1 MKFSQPHIYQND
13 FYCIYIIKMRFL
25 ALLIVLLI
33 LYIFLRHEL
42 YTNRFELGNPGIYP
56 NMFDAAPYGDYPY
69 KDYRYD

>member
-1 MKFSQPHIYQND
+1 
-13 FYCIYIIKMRFL
+13 MRFL

-42 YTNRFELGNPGIYP
+42 YANRFELGNPGVYP